1 MLFLKINL
9 KETHF
14 PKAKNIL
21 FWEIACYNVTG
32 GNNMKLIKR
41 TFYLEKLINTMNTPD
56 IKVITG
62 VRRAGKSKLLEE
74 FKNYIVNNEKDYN
87 IIHINYNLTKFE
99 NIKEYHKLIQYVENN
114 YDGNKHNFLFIDEVQ
129 MCLEFEKAINNFHA
143 EEKYDIYIT
152 GSNAFLMSSDLAT
165 LFTGRT
171 FEIKVYPFS
180 YKEFLEYYN
189 IENSD
194 KAFDSF
200 LFDGGLSGAY
210 LYQDNEE
217 KYNYVNDIYSTLI
230 KRDIC
235 NKYNIKKDHLL
246 DMINDFL
253 MDNISNLTSIRNIA
267 DSLTN
272 NKDKINH
279 KTVSSYINY
288 LCNAFLFYRI
298 RRYDIQG
305 KKYLSSQDKYYLVD
319 HSFKYAKLGTK
330 NINYGRVYENIVA
343 IELLRRGYE
352 VYVGTL
358 YEKEIDF
365 VATKRNEKIYIQVS
379 SNIGDDFESDTFG
392 REVDPLLKIKDAYP
406 KMVIARTKHD
416 NYQYEGIQIVDI
428 SNWLSE

>member
-1 MLFLKINL
+1 
-9 KETHF
+9 
-14 PKAKNIL
+14 
-21 FWEIACYNVTG
+21 
-32 GNNMKLIKR
+32 MKLIQR

-74 FKNYIVNNEKDYN
+74 FKDYIINNVKDYN

-99 NIKEYHKLIQYVENN
+99 NLKEYHKLIEYVENN
-114 YDGNKHNFLFIDEVQ
+114 YISNKHNFLLIDEVQ
-129 MCLEFEKAINNFHA
+129 MCIDFEKAINNFHA
-143 EEKYDIYIT
+143 EEKFDIYIT

-171 FEIKVYPFS
+171 FEIKIYPFS
-180 YKEFLEYYN
+180 YKEFLNYYN

-194 KAFDSF
+194 KAFDNYVF
-200 LFDGGLSGAY
+200 EGGLSGAY
-210 LYQDNEE
+210 LYKENDE
-217 KYNYVNDIYSTLI
+217 KYNYVNDIYNTLI

-235 NKYNIKKDHLL
+235 NKYKIKKDHLL

-288 LCNAFLFYRI
+288 LCNAFLFYKI

-379 SNIGDDFESDTFG
+379 SDIGDDFDNDTFR

-406 KMVIARTKHD
+406 KMIIARTKHD
-416 NYQYEGIQIVDI
+416 DYQYEGIQIVDI
-428 SNWLSE
+428 ANWLAKEN

>member
-1 MLFLKINL
+1 
-9 KETHF
+9 
-14 PKAKNIL
+14 
-21 FWEIACYNVTG
+21 
-32 GNNMKLIKR
+32 MKLIER
-41 TFYLEKLINTMNTPD
+41 TFYLKKLINTMNTPD

-62 VRRAGKSKLLEE
+62 VRRAGKSKLLDE
-74 FKNYIVNNEKDYN
+74 FKEYIINNIDNYN
-87 IIHINYNLTKFE
+87 IIHINYNLIKFE
-99 NIKEYHKLIQYVENN
+99 DIKECHKLIEYVENN
-114 YDGNKHNFLFIDEVQ
+114 YDNQKHNFLFIDEVQ
-129 MCLEFEKAINNFHA
+129 MCVDFEKAINNFHA

-180 YKEFLEYYN
+180 YKEFLKYYDM
-189 IENSD
+189 ENNEKS
-194 KAFDSF
+194 FDAYV
-200 LFDGGLSGAY
+200 LEGGLSGAY
-210 LYQDNEE
+210 LYKEQDE
-217 KYNYVNDIYSTLI
+217 KYNYVNDIYNTLI
-230 KRDIC
+230 KIDIC

-343 IELLRRGYE
+343 MELLRRGYE
-352 VYVGTL
+352 VYVGIL

-379 SNIGDDFESDTFG
+379 SDIGDDFENNTFK
-392 REVDPLLKIKDAYP
+392 REVDSLLKIKDAYP
-406 KMVIARTKHD
+406 KMIIARTKHD
-416 NYQYEGIQIVDI
+416 DYQYEGIQIVDI
-428 SNWLSE
+428 SNWLSRDN